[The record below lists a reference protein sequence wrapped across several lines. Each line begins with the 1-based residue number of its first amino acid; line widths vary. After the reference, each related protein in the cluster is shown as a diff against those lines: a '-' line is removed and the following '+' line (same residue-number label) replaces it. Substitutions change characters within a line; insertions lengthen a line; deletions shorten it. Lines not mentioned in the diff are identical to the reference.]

1 MAFICRLRDYMSKQ
15 AVMEGIE
22 CALERAGF
30 NIQEVSMEKAQ
41 RVTAKEHIKNTHTLE
56 L

>member
-1 MAFICRLRDYMSKQ
+1 MSKQ

-30 NIQEVSMEKAQ
+30 NIQEVSMESAQ